1 MLGVDLGIY
10 SLKFFQTKKKREDL
24 FDVIRTG
31 DLVIPGDVFMEGD
44 IKGKN
49 VLAENLKL
57 FWKKNKLPREA
68 SVSFYHP
75 RMVVQNISIPQM
87 SDMELENALKWEA
100 SSIMTGEENFQIG
113 WQILG
118 KTDDK
123 LDILYAASP
132 SLVVA
137 DYLDVFK
144 KAGIRVD
151 AIEPQ
156 ILSLLKGFLA
166 LNPSLSREG
175 SFVLT
180 DIGFSKVTIVYFE
193 KGKLMY
199 SRYFGWGVKKI
210 WDYLKE
216 KHKMLPAETQE
227 LLNRSTQS
235 SDLPYQL
242 EEALNETTGA
252 LLSEFR
258 RSFTFFQSEFGS
270 TAVMNCFLVGGG
282 ATILSLKT
290 ILSIGLNITFQELK
304 PILLNRNKPLQPE
317 RFLAAL
323 GASLWN

>member
-137 DYLDVFK
+137 D
-144 KAGIRVD
+144 
-151 AIEPQ
+151 
-156 ILSLLKGFLA
+156 
-166 LNPSLSREG
+166 
-175 SFVLT
+175 
-180 DIGFSKVTIVYFE
+180 
-193 KGKLMY
+193 
-199 SRYFGWGVKKI
+199 
-210 WDYLKE
+210 
-216 KHKMLPAETQE
+216 
-227 LLNRSTQS
+227 
-235 SDLPYQL
+235 
-242 EEALNETTGA
+242 
-252 LLSEFR
+252 
-258 RSFTFFQSEFGS
+258 
-270 TAVMNCFLVGGG
+270 
-282 ATILSLKT
+282 
-290 ILSIGLNITFQELK
+290 
-304 PILLNRNKPLQPE
+304 
-317 RFLAAL
+317 
-323 GASLWN
+323 